1 MRADVFLA
9 ARLDC
14 TRSAVQHDIQ
24 EGRVTRNGKPAK
36 ANTKVKEGDVF
47 QVQVLPP
54 VDLEA
59 RPENIPLDI
68 LYEDQDVIVVN
79 KPRGMVVHP
88 AAGNPD
94 GTLVNALLYHCRD
107 LSGINGVIRPGIVHR
122 LDKDTSGVMICAKN
136 DRAHLSLAEQI
147 QKKEAKR
154 TYLAIV
160 RGNIKDDRGHIETQ
174 LDRDPRDRK
183 KMAVVPSGGR
193 WAATDYEVLER
204 YGKFTVVRCRLLTG
218 RTHQIRAQMAAA
230 GHPLLGDG
238 KYGNERE
245 NRRYGRHGQALYSY
259 KLTFHFTTDAGPLEP
274 LNGRSWQVEEV
285 DFVQEYFPGFSLPR
299 TEG

>member
-147 QKKEAKR
+147 QK
-154 TYLAIV
+154 
-160 RGNIKDDRGHIETQ
+160 
-174 LDRDPRDRK
+174 RK
-183 KMAVVPSGGR
+183 PKGPIWPLSGGTSKTTGGISKPS
-193 WAATDYEVLER
+193 WT
-204 YGKFTVVRCRLLTG
+204 GIPGTG
-218 RTHQIRAQMAAA
+218 RKWRWCLPGAGGRPPITKCWNGTGNSPWSAA
-230 GHPLLGDG
+230 G
-238 KYGNERE
+238 
-245 NRRYGRHGQALYSY
+245 S
-259 KLTFHFTTDAGPLEP
+259 
-274 LNGRSWQVEEV
+274 
-285 DFVQEYFPGFSLPR
+285 
-299 TEG
+299 

>member
-1 MRADVFLA
+1 MFLA

-24 EGRVTRNGKPAK
+24 EGRVTRQGKPAK

-47 QVQVLPP
+47 QVLVPSP
-54 VDLEA
+54 VDLA
-59 RPENIPLDI
+59 AKPENIPLDI
-68 LYEDQDVIVVN
+68 LYEDEDVIVVN

-136 DRAHLSLAEQI
+136 DLAHQSLAEQI

-160 RGNIKDDRGHIETQ
+160 RGNVKEDHGHIETQ

-183 KMAVVPSGGR
+183 KMAVVAGGR
-193 WAATDYEVLER
+193 SAVTHWSVLER
-204 YGKFTVVRCRLLTG
+204 FPGYTYVECRLETG
-218 RTHQIRAQMAAA
+218 RTHQIRVHMAHI
-230 GHPLLGDG
+230 GHPILGDTV
-238 KYGNERE
+238 YGNKRAVPGLQGQCLHAVGLRFLHPRTGELVELWCDLPEAFQTQLRKLE
-245 NRRYGRHGQALYSY
+245 NRG
-259 KLTFHFTTDAGPLEP
+259 
-274 LNGRSWQVEEV
+274 
-285 DFVQEYFPGFSLPR
+285 
-299 TEG
+299 

>member
-1 MRADVFLA
+1 MFLA

-107 LSGINGVIRPGIVHR
+107 LSGINGVI
-122 LDKDTSGVMICAKN
+122 
-136 DRAHLSLAEQI
+136 
-147 QKKEAKR
+147 
-154 TYLAIV
+154 
-160 RGNIKDDRGHIETQ
+160 
-174 LDRDPRDRK
+174 DRK
-183 KMAVVPSGGR
+183 SVV
-193 WAATDYEVLER
+193 
-204 YGKFTVVRCRLLTG
+204 
-218 RTHQIRAQMAAA
+218 
-230 GHPLLGDG
+230 
-238 KYGNERE
+238 
-245 NRRYGRHGQALYSY
+245 
-259 KLTFHFTTDAGPLEP
+259 
-274 LNGRSWQVEEV
+274 
-285 DFVQEYFPGFSLPR
+285 
-299 TEG
+299 